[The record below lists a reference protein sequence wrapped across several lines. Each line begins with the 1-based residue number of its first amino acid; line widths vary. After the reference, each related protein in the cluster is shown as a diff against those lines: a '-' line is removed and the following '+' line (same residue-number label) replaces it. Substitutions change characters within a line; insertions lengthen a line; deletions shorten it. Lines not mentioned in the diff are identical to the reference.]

1 MNFKAIK
8 NFLIFVVLLSAGF
21 LCSYLTLSKIQTN
34 MLLSHARL
42 QPTVLPQVLSETN
55 PVTPTP
61 SPVPSPTQNPTPTPI
76 PHLTKDQYVFAII
89 GDSMAETMGDSIDYV
104 LAILRKKYPNTHFAM
119 YNYGIGSENI
129 TSGLA
134 RFDAPFDHRTRHYPP
149 IAQIKPDII
158 IVGSYAYNP
167 LVPYDRAQ
175 HESALTELV
184 NKSRQISGQVYM
196 LAEIAPV
203 ENGFGIGPGGAN
215 WPADLANAQ
224 VQKIIEQ
231 MENVFTV
238 AVKLSVPVIDVYNKS
253 KMPGSIYGNPDYVST
268 HDHIHYSLLG
278 QDLTAGIIVNTI
290 VLK

>member
-1 MNFKAIK
+1 MNLNVIK
-8 NFLIFVVLLSAGF
+8 NFIIFVVLLSAGF
-21 LCSYLTLSKIQTN
+21 LCSYLTLSKIQSN
-34 MLLSHARL
+34 KLLHYAR
-42 QPTVLPQVLSETN
+42 QEPADLPQVLSETN
-55 PVTPTP
+55 TVTLDP
-61 SPVPSPTQNPTPTPI
+61 SPILSPTQNPTPTPI
-76 PHLTKDQYVFAII
+76 PLLTKDQYVFAII

-134 RFDAPFDHRTRHYPP
+134 RFDAPFDHGTRHYPP
-149 IAQIKPDII
+149 MAEVKPDII

-175 HESALTELV
+175 HESALTNLV
-184 NKSRQISGQVYM
+184 NKSRQLSNQVYM

-203 ENGFGIGPGGAN
+203 ENGFGTGPGGAN

-231 MENVFTV
+231 MGNVFTV
-238 AVKLSVPVIDVYNKS
+238 SAKLSVPVIDVYNKS
-253 KMPGSIYGNPDYVST
+253 KMPGSVYGNPDYVST
-268 HDHIHYSLLG
+268 HDNIHYSLLG

>member
-1 MNFKAIK
+1 MNLNVIK
-8 NFLIFVVLLSAGF
+8 NFIIFVVLLSAGF

-34 MLLSHARL
+34 KFLNHTRL
-42 QPTVLPQVLSETN
+42 QPADLPQVLSETN
-55 PVTPTP
+55 TVTPDP
-61 SPVPSPTQNPTPTPI
+61 SPLLSPTQNPTPTPI
-76 PHLTKDQYVFAII
+76 PLLTKDQYIFAII
-89 GDSMAETMGDSIDYV
+89 GDSMTETMGDSIDYV

-134 RFDAPFDHRTRHYPP
+134 RFDAPFNHGTRQYPP
-149 IAQIKPDII
+149 IAEVKPDII

-175 HESALTELV
+175 HESALTDLV
-184 NKSRQISGQVYM
+184 NKSRQLSGQVYM

-203 ENGFGIGPGGAN
+203 ENGFGTGPGGAN

-231 MENVFTV
+231 MGNVFTV
-238 AVKLSVPVIDVYNKS
+238 STKLSVPVIDVFNKS
-253 KMPGSIYGNPDYVST
+253 KMPGSVYGNPDYVST